1 MEESDGP
8 EIRPTD
14 TGLADD
20 TPDEIK
26 DFVLRNAV
34 ADKFSVML
42 KQKPDGGGK
51 EQTLRSFSNWYP
63 NVNTLGKEWGPGHY
77 ILVFSWRG
85 LGISGK
91 KEMITK
97 EYEIDLPE
105 RAWLDEHE
113 IYLEERARKRRE
125 KMTKEWEEKAAK
137 DRIQGFGQAPAAP
150 APSELDVIRKA
161 LDAAKSLGVNI
172 GGKVAEKPAKS
183 FTEALADAV
192 PLITALGAIVSP
204 IAVALIQKQR
214 EKPDNTLTN
223 TLLQHVLSKPQAEDP
238 MKQMVPF
245 LMGSI
250 KQIFDLKESM
260 EPPEKETIVERIIG
274 KLAPMVPAVIAMAS
288 QGRAAVDANPM
299 VKMAR
304 NSADFQ
310 TLANDPEALIIAV
323 NKWDATYGFQQ
334 TNQILMVGGVERP
347 AETAGNMATFPSKGF
362 KADGS
367 VDDGRDAKIADVV
380 PGHDAE
386 DDDAGM

>member
-8 EIRPTD
+8 EIRPTA

-20 TPDEIK
+20 TPDEIR
-26 DFVLRNAV
+26 DFVLTNAV

-63 NVNTLGKEWGPGHY
+63 NVNTLGREWGPGHY

-85 LGISGK
+85 LGLSGK
-91 KEMITK
+91 KEMITR

-113 IYLEERARKRRE
+113 MYLEERARKRRD
-125 KMTKEWEEKAAK
+125 KQTKEWEEKAAK
-137 DRIQGFGQAPAAP
+137 DRIQGFGQTPATP
-150 APSELDVIRKA
+150 APSELDVIKKA
-161 LDAAKSLGVNI
+161 LDAARSLGVNI
-172 GGKVAEKPAKS
+172 GGKTAEKAPKS

-192 PLITALGAIVSP
+192 PVITAIGAIVSP
-204 IAVALIQKQR
+204 IAVALIGRTR

-223 TLLQHVLSKPQAEDP
+223 TLLQHVLAKPQAEDP

-274 KLAPMVPAVIAMAS
+274 KLAPMVPAVIAMAA
-288 QGRAAVDANPM
+288 QGRGAVEANPM
-299 VKMAR
+299 VHMAR
-304 NSADFQ
+304 KSSDFQ

-334 TNQILMVGGVERP
+334 TNQILMVGGVDRP
-347 AETAGNMATFPSKGF
+347 AETSGNMATFPSKGF
-362 KADGS
+362 RPDGS
-367 VDDGRDAKIADVV
+367 VDDGRDARM
-380 PGHDAE
+380 PDAAPDSGEEE
-386 DDDAGM
+386 DPVS